1 VICGV
6 GPIGGNYH
14 RPDEWMQIDSLS
26 VRAKF
31 IAETI
36 LSLAMTPTKTG
47 L

>member
-1 VICGV
+1 
-6 GPIGGNYH
+6 
-14 RPDEWMQIDSLS
+14 MQIDSLS

-36 LSLAMTPTKTG
+36 MALATKPTKTG

>member
-1 VICGV
+1 
-6 GPIGGNYH
+6 
-14 RPDEWMQIDSLS
+14 MS

-36 LSLAMTPTKTG
+36 LALAANPTKTG